1 MYCSPSRTIL
11 NCFCAIPTDSNLC
24 ISEQYQQAAIYFWA
38 VPASNNIFLY
48 NTNRHQSI
56 SVQYQQTAIYFW
68 AVPTSSNLFL
78 CNTNRQQS
86 MQLLSQ
92 PWQGILKTVKP
103 FRNPDFVQYF
113 AALTVLYTSSQ
124 TPHQACSDPFYNP
137 DSECYNTGSSTTKIP
152 HVATFPAIQTLHE
165 TIITSSQTLHLET
178 QTPLVAKPSTSRLR
192 TLHNFPQPRLHMLQP
207 CLHHRLLM

>member
-1 MYCSPSRTIL
+1 MYCSPSRTKL

-48 NTNRHQSI
+48 NTNRQQSIYVLYNTNRHQSI
-56 SVQYQQTAIYFW
+56 SVQYQQTSIYFCTIPTDSNLFLSSTNKQQSVSVQYQQTAIYFW

-113 AALTVLYTSSQ
+113 AALTVYLITDSPSS
-124 TPHQACSDPFYNP
+124 
-137 DSECYNTGSSTTKIP
+137 
-152 HVATFPAIQTLHE
+152 
-165 TIITSSQTLHLET
+165 
-178 QTPLVAKPSTSRLR
+178 
-192 TLHNFPQPRLHMLQP
+192 M
-207 CLHHRLLM
+207 